1 MYAEAGVQVTPAGK
15 TGTPP
20 VGPMSE
26 AGACE
31 VVSWRAAEQPLP
43 SHAASKSTEKRPS
56 ANIETMP
63 QFWLGRV
70 TPGGKKP
77 ARATE
82 YVPAVLLLFRLKYIQ
97 PPTSPEVDIGG
108 KIVVLAAEYAP
119 VSGMPGAPGGAGE
132 TPPGAFRIVAFSC
145 SSKRTT
151 SAIGMFELL
160 LARMPAPVQA
170 PIVMPSRQIL
180 KFVLN
185 APVPPLMKRAAHAV
199 GSGWRRSIVRGTMPA
214 V

>member
-1 MYAEAGVQVTPAGK
+1 MYAEAGVQVTPAEQ
-15 TGTPP
+15 TGTLPF
-20 VGPMSE
+20 GPMN
-26 AGACE
+26 ARG
-31 VVSWRAAEQPLP
+31 VVDNAVAAEQPLP

-56 ANIETMP
+56 ANIETMT

-97 PPTSPEVDIGG
+97 PPTSPEVENAG

-119 VSGMPGAPGGAGE
+119 VSGMPGAPGGAGD
-132 TPPGAFRIVAFSC
+132 TPPWKVVTVAFSC

-151 SAIGMFELL
+151 SRIARFELL
-160 LARMPAPVQA
+160 IAAMPAPEQA
-170 PIVMPSRQIL
+170 PMVMPSRQIL
-180 KFVLN
+180 KLVLN
-185 APVPPLMKRAAHAV
+185 APVPPLMKRAAQTV
-199 GSGWRRSIVRGTMPA
+199 GSG
-214 V
+214 